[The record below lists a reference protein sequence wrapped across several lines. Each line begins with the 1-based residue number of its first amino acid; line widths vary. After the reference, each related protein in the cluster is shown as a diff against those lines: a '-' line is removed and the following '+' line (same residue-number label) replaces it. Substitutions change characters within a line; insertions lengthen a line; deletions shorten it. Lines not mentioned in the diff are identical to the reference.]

1 MRWLSRLL
9 GVEVVGPMARLLAI
23 STLTLSL
30 PCVALAQEH
39 VDAQTVQSIVKE
51 RLIARRAAAAKSL
64 ANEVTGHQQG
74 APNLRHF
81 YRNLLSSKNLGTAV
95 PATLP
100 SNKLEADYLASLDA
114 ALKNMPYIWLDDHP
128 LALREYPA
136 AVALMGY
143 RVSGGV
149 MQTVGVCSGT
159 LIARYAV
166 LTAAH
171 CACELGGKVRAFLN
185 TANYRANAG
194 TPVEVT
200 AVKSRLA
207 DCAQYMAANVEGRRE
222 MLRTA
227 GDVAVMYLDQAAANV
242 KISPA
247 VLSDSFVPSTSYYI
261 VGYGIS
267 DDDPSPGVRRLATIQ
282 GMACNGTAPVRYG
295 CNSAFEFWGDGR
307 QMTGRTDR
315 PDSCAGDS
323 GGSVFTTDQVS
334 PPRLVAVISRPV
346 TGTTCGQGG
355 VYVLLTPPILAWV
368 EEQRKA
374 ADSLFPPA

>member
-1 MRWLSRLL
+1 MRWLMRFR
-9 GVEVVGPMARLLAI
+9 GVGVSGQMARLLAI
-23 STLTLSL
+23 STLNLSL
-30 PCVALAQEH
+30 PSVAVAQEH
-39 VDAQTVQSIVKE
+39 ADAPTVQSIVIE
-51 RLIARRAAAAKSL
+51 RLIARRAAAAKSR
-64 ANEVTGHQQG
+64 ANESTGNQQG
-74 APNLRHF
+74 AINLQRF
-81 YRNLLSSKNLGTAV
+81 YRNLFSSQNLGIPV

-100 SNKLEADYLASLDA
+100 PNKLEADYLASLDA
-114 ALKNMPYIWLDDHP
+114 ALKNKPYIWLDDHP
-128 LALREYPA
+128 LAQGEYPA

-149 MQTVGVCSGT
+149 IQTVGVCSGT

-171 CACELGGKVRAFLN
+171 CVCELGGKVRAFLN
-185 TANYRANAG
+185 TENYRSNAG

-200 AVKSRLA
+200 AVRSRLE
-207 DCAQYMAANVEGRRE
+207 DCSRYMAANVEERRE
-222 MLRTA
+222 MLRAA
-227 GDVAVMYLDQAAANV
+227 GDVAVMYLDRDAAKV

-282 GMACNGTAPVRYG
+282 GMACNGTAPSRYG

-323 GGSVFTTDQVS
+323 GGSVFATDKAS
-334 PPRLVAVISRPV
+334 PPRLVGVISRPV
-346 TGTTCGQGG
+346 NGTTCGQGG
-355 VYVLLTPPILAWV
+355 VYVLLTPPILDWV